1 MSKLHCQV
9 LHETST
15 WSECSQSTYI
25 HTVLLLV
32 LLTVPPQNISALAPN
47 RFGRAA
53 RPFTGLGSDAI
64 GHGVSLPSG
73 YHHHGH
79 RPLPLAFPPA
89 HSKYD
94 TGLTPYEIECAELHA
109 MAAGILIYN
118 VSGNSAES
126 DAMHKHACVWPRSA
140 HNSSSDPPRS
150 RLLRLHVTRSTR
162 PHIVK
167 KIVKILQKGPGRGA
181 AGLYYNRYGPEL
193 FLSYEQGQRE
203 RARRARAKR
212 RAQAGLGHR
221 T

>member
-1 MSKLHCQV
+1 M
-9 LHETST
+9 
-15 WSECSQSTYI
+15 
-25 HTVLLLV
+25 
-32 LLTVPPQNISALAPN
+32 
-47 RFGRAA
+47 
-53 RPFTGLGSDAI
+53 AI
-64 GHGVSLPSG
+64 D
-73 YHHHGH
+73 
-79 RPLPLAFPPA
+79 PLPLAFPPA

-126 DAMHKHACVWPRSA
+126 DAMHKHACVWPIRRKRA
-140 HNSSSDPPRS
+140 QLKLRPPEEQALAAARNKEYQATY
-150 RLLRLHVTRSTR
+150 R
-162 PHIVK
+162 
-167 KIVKILQKGPGRGA
+167 QKNRKDLTKRARARRGR
-181 AGLYYNRYGPEL
+181 LYYNRYGPEL